1 MVPMAVVCVAR
12 IGWAWAESEAQ
23 IWRVRADPA
32 VMRRRCYGSRRRGE
46 MPVWRLLVQLAL
58 QPMDKAPSCLALE
71 ELRKPTSNHRLCG
84 IRTRIVFIFD
94 GRFGQCFQCGLALH
108 RVMGRLRG
116 LLLLLLLDELLEL
129 LLLELLLLTTES
141 ALALLCEVSGS
152 HELLFLDVDEI
163 SDALGFE
170 EGGLAALLGVVLL
183 KGELEVAGAHG
194 CRSSRR

>member
-1 MVPMAVVCVAR
+1 MVRGGEERCPFGGYSYSSPCSQ
-12 IGWAWAESEAQ
+12 WT
-23 IWRVRADPA
+23 
-32 VMRRRCYGSRRRGE
+32 RRR
-46 MPVWRLLVQLAL
+46 VV
-58 QPMDKAPSCLALE
+58 
-71 ELRKPTSNHRLCG
+71 LR
-84 IRTRIVFIFD
+84 RIVFILD

-116 LLLLLLLDELLEL
+116 LLLLLLDELLEL